1 LSKKAVLENGFRFPV
16 LIAGRLTE
24 SVNRQHIALSELFL
38 IAEREVPMEVK
49 DYCRSVEV
57 ELIGWKAKMY
67 DMVRKVDKLRG
78 TDAQNI
84 QTNIEAL
91 HKNISDMERII
102 DQLRT
107 ECPLEYGPQKK
118 EIDSASTNLKS
129 KYEDAMAAVLQF

>member
-1 LSKKAVLENGFRFPV
+1 
-16 LIAGRLTE
+16 
-24 SVNRQHIALSELFL
+24 
-38 IAEREVPMEVK
+38 MEVK

-84 QTNIEAL
+84 HTNIEEL

-107 ECPLEYGPQKK
+107 ECPLEYGPQKTN
-118 EIDSASTNLKS
+118 IDTASSNLKS